1 MFILLF
7 THSFYLV
14 LFQVCI
20 IRIQFVLLLGYK
32 RLEYEISYQFNMKNM
47 IYEANIIYE
56 TNMIHETNMM
66 HLINMMYLKIFV

>member
-7 THSFYLV
+7 THTFYLV

-32 RLEYEISYQFNMKNM
+32 RLEYEISYQ
-47 IYEANIIYE
+47 YEELIHETNIIYE
-56 TNMIHETNMM
+56 TNMILETNMM

>member
-1 MFILLF
+1 MFQRSNCPFLLD
-7 THSFYLV
+7 SSD
-14 LFQVCI
+14 
-20 IRIQFVLLLGYK
+20 LGYK

-47 IYEANIIYE
+47 IHETNIIYE